1 MFETIWQDT
10 RFAVRMLRKSPLF
23 TVTAA
28 LSLAIGIGA
37 NATIFSVGSAM
48 LLRPMPG
55 ITGSDRLVD
64 IGRHRGGD
72 DFDTAS
78 YPNYRDLRD
87 RATSFSGIYAYTLE
101 PAPMSLRLDSDAQR
115 VYGALVSGNYFE
127 TLQVRPEIGRLIG
140 RADDGTPGS
149 RAVAVLS
156 HDLWL
161 RRFGSDPQVVGRPV
175 TINGYSFTVLGV
187 APRGFQGTTVIKAD
201 VWMPMS
207 MLTSAM
213 PSRQNDLFSS
223 RRATW
228 LFMGGRLR
236 DGVSIAQAN
245 AELATLAAA
254 LEREHPEVNARMGF
268 RAHPVAVIPG
278 VRKLVAGF
286 IGLLMAIV
294 SLMLLIACV
303 NLAGMLLARGAS
315 RGREMAVRLA
325 IGAGQGRIVR
335 QLLTETAVLFL
346 CGALAG
352 LALSQG
358 LTRLLLSILPQ
369 LPVPLFVDIS
379 TDWRVVT
386 FTAVMSLAASVVC
399 GLAPA
404 LQARRTSLVPSL
416 KGDTP
421 GGGSSKLRLRNVFVV
436 GQVTL
441 SLVLVIAAG
450 LFFRALEHAA
460 STPTGFDHRNVDVV
474 ALDLSLARYDDRTGP
489 AFIDEL
495 LERTHALPMVRS
507 AAIAVD
513 LPLDGGN
520 MGFGTLSVPGAP
532 GADPD
537 GQIDADWN
545 LVSPGFFKTLDMP
558 LVRGRDF
565 DRRDTPGTPPVII
578 VNEAFAR
585 AAWPDGDIIGRQIE
599 SDAFGER
606 AQLTVIGVAADAR
619 MRSIGEAPRPYVFL
633 PIAQLHNSNLKL
645 LAKTNGDTAIGEIRS
660 LGRAMNVNLPVTETL
675 PLADVTAFGTIP
687 QRIASATSGTLGVV
701 GLLLAAIGIYGVTS
715 YAVNQRTREI
725 GIRVALGA
733 DQRNVMR
740 LVLRQGL
747 GLAAIGIVIG
757 MVLAAAG
764 APLIRSLLY
773 GISGLD
779 PTTFGGAAITFA
791 LIALLASYVPARRAL
806 AVDPMIALR
815 NE

>member
-1 MFETIWQDT
+1 MLETVWQDA

-23 TVTAA
+23 TLTAA
-28 LSLAIGIGA
+28 MSLAIGIGA

-55 ITGSDRLVD
+55 ITGADRVVD
-64 IGRHRGGD
+64 IGRHRGND
-72 DFDTAS
+72 DFDTVS
-78 YPNYRDLRD
+78 YPNYVDLRD
-87 RATSFSGIYAYTLE
+87 RARSFSGIYAYTLE
-101 PAPMSLRLDSDAQR
+101 PAPLSLRIDGDAQR
-115 VYGALVSGNYFE
+115 IYGALVSGNYFE
-127 TLQVRPEIGRLIG
+127 SLRVRPEIGRLIG
-140 RADDGTPGS
+140 REDDGVPGS
-149 RAVAVLS
+149 RAAAVLS
-156 HDLWL
+156 HDLWQ
-161 RRFGSDPQVVGRPV
+161 RRFESDPRVVGRQV
-175 TINGYSFTVLGV
+175 TINGFSFAVLGV

-213 PSRQNDLFSS
+213 PSRHDDLFSS
-223 RRATW
+223 RRSTW

-236 DGVSIAQAN
+236 DGVSIDQAN

-254 LEREHPEVNARMGF
+254 LEGEHPDVNARMGF

-278 VRKLVAGF
+278 ISRLLAGF

-294 SLMLLIACV
+294 SLLLLIACV

-346 CGALAG
+346 IGALAG
-352 LALSQG
+352 LALSQW

-379 TDWRVVT
+379 SDWRVVT
-386 FTAVMSLAASVVC
+386 FTAVMSLMASVVC

-416 KGDTP
+416 KGDT
-421 GGGSSKLRLRNVFVV
+421 GGGPSKLRLRNVFVV

-441 SLVLVIAAG
+441 SFVLVIAAG
-450 LFFRALEHAA
+450 LFIRALEHAA

-495 LERTHALPMVRS
+495 LERTQALAMVQS

-532 GADPD
+532 GADRD

-545 LVSPGFFKTLDMP
+545 LVSPGFFRTLDMQ

-565 DRRDTPGTPPVII
+565 DRRDTQGTPPVII

-585 AAWPDGDIIGRQIE
+585 AAWPDGEIIGRQIE

-606 AQLTVIGVAADAR
+606 TRLTVVGVSADAR
-619 MRSIGEAPRPYVFL
+619 MRSIGEPPRPYVFL
-633 PIAQLHNSNLKL
+633 PIAQLHKNNLKL
-645 LAKTNGDTAIGEIRS
+645 LAKTDGETAIGEIRS
-660 LGRAMNVNLPVTETL
+660 LVRTMNVNLPVTETL

-687 QRIASATSGTLGVV
+687 QRIASAISGTLGIV

-747 GLAAIGIVIG
+747 VLAATGIAIGIGLAALGSQ
-757 MVLAAAG
+757 
-764 APLIRSLLY
+764 LIRSLLY

-779 PTTFGGAAITFA
+779 PITFGGAAVTFA

>member
-1 MFETIWQDT
+1 
-10 RFAVRMLRKSPLF
+10 
-23 TVTAA
+23 
-28 LSLAIGIGA
+28 
-37 NATIFSVGSAM
+37 
-48 LLRPMPG
+48 MPG

-64 IGRHRGGD
+64 IGRHRGDD
-72 DFDTAS
+72 DFDTGS
-78 YPNYRDLRD
+78 YPNYLDLRD

-101 PAPMSLRLDSDAQR
+101 PAPMSLRVDGDAQR
-115 VYGALVSGNYFE
+115 VYGALVTGNYFE
-127 TLQVRPEIGRLIG
+127 TLQVRPEIGRLLAP
-140 RADDGTPGS
+140 ADDGAPGS
-149 RAVAVLS
+149 RAVAILS
-156 HDLWL
+156 HDLWQ
-161 RRFGSDPQVVGRPV
+161 RRFESDPQVVGRQV
-175 TINGYSFTVLGV
+175 TINGFSFAVLGV

-213 PSRQNDLFSS
+213 PSRHNDLFSS
-223 RRATW
+223 RRSTW

-236 DGVSIAQAN
+236 DGVSIEQAN

-254 LEREHPEVNARMGF
+254 LEREHPGVNARMGF

-278 VRKLVAGF
+278 TTRLLAGF

-294 SLMLLIACV
+294 SLLLLIACV
-303 NLAGMLLARGAS
+303 NLAGMLLARGAA

-325 IGAGQGRIVR
+325 IGAGQGRIIR

-352 LALSQG
+352 LALSQW

-386 FTAVMSLAASVVC
+386 FTALMSLVASVVC

-416 KGDTP
+416 KGDSP
-421 GGGSSKLRLRNVFVV
+421 GGGGSKLRLGNVFVV

-450 LFFRALEHAA
+450 LFIRALEHAA

-489 AFIDEL
+489 AFIEAL
-495 LERTHALPMVRS
+495 LERTRALPMVHS

-520 MGFGTLSVPGAP
+520 MGFGTLRVPGAP
-532 GADPD
+532 GADHD
-537 GQIDADWN
+537 GQIEADWN
-545 LVSPGFFKTLDMP
+545 LVSPGFFTTLDMR

-565 DRRDTPGTPPVII
+565 DRRDTLGTPPVII

-585 AAWPDGDIIGRQIE
+585 AAWPEGDIIGRQIE
-599 SDAFGER
+599 TDAFDER
-606 AQLTVIGVAADAR
+606 ARLTVVGVSADAR
-619 MRSIGEAPRPYVFL
+619 MRSIGEPPRPYVFL
-633 PIAQLHNSNLKL
+633 PIGQLHKSNLKL

-660 LGRAMNVNLPVTETL
+660 LVRAMNVNLPLTETL

-687 QRIASATSGTLGVV
+687 QRIAGAISGTLGIV

-715 YAVNQRTREI
+715 YAVTQRTREI

-747 GLAAIGIVIG
+747 VLAAIGIVIG
-757 MVLAAAG
+757 VGLAAAG
-764 APLIRSLLY
+764 AQLIRSLLY

-779 PTTFGGAAITFA
+779 PVTFGGAVVTFA

-815 NE
+815 ND